1 MSLIRNSP
9 SNPLIIPFV
18 EVVAKAISF
27 VNILLLI
34 RIFSI
39 DEYADYSYL
48 ISIILWA
55 SVLMDSGINDL
66 IYNKSLH
73 KDLKG
78 LNSLYTSKVFLS
90 LIVVIFLGIYFSV
103 KDPDFAIP
111 GILLSFVILLSSLSA
126 LFKMFSRGNGYTDVD
141 IFTILSEPIIRLV
154 FLMLVFI
161 SRTYFSWQFWQV
173 ILIYL
178 LAGFL
183 VFHLN
188 SYRLSRYFKF
198 KLKIKKPNTLF
209 KEFTQT
215 IFKTKY
221 FLLYYL
227 MLIGIQRIDIIL
239 IENYC
244 IKSELAIFSSSIT
257 LFQVAYLFFFSL
269 ITSKFLVFLE
279 NPKYLI
285 KYLTPAL
292 IILILL
298 SWFLSPYIYKYLFPV
313 EYAQGSQVFNYLIIS
328 IIPSAFSLYF
338 ILKNNY
344 YGKPFVNFT
353 ILSFALLLKIFIYN
367 TLKSDSL
374 ETYYLVYIL
383 VESLLLILFL
393 FYNFVYART
402 SDK

>member
-9 SNPLIIPFV
+9 PNSLAIPFV

-27 VNILLLI
+27 INILLLI

-78 LNSLYTSKVFLS
+78 MNSLYTSKVFLS
-90 LIVVIFLGIYFSV
+90 LFVVFFLGIYFSV
-103 KDPDFAIP
+103 KDPDLAIP

-126 LFKMFSRGNGYTDVD
+126 LFKMFSRGNGYTDID
-141 IFTILSEPIIRLV
+141 IFTILSEPVIRLV
-154 FLMLVFI
+154 FLILVFI

-173 ILIYL
+173 FLIYL

-183 VFHLN
+183 AFHLN
-188 SYRLSRYFKF
+188 SFHLSRYYKF
-198 KLKIKKPNTLF
+198 KLKINKPNNLF
-209 KEFTQT
+209 KEFVQT
-215 IFKTKY
+215 LFKTKY

-239 IENYC
+239 IEKYC
-244 IKSELAIFSSSIT
+244 IKSELAIFSTSVT

-269 ITSKFLVFLE
+269 ITSKLLVFLE

-285 KYLTPAL
+285 KYLIPVL
-292 IILILL
+292 IILVLV
-298 SWFLSPYIYKYLFPV
+298 SWFLSPYFYKYLFPE
-313 EYAQGSQVFNYLIIS
+313 EYAQGSNVFNYLIIS
-328 IIPSAFSLYF
+328 IMPSILSLFY

-344 YGKPFVNFT
+344 YGKPIINFI